1 MSWMSDLCQTYDA
14 CFGKK
19 LTFQPRTE
27 LLHMGHST
35 QNAQIEIVL
44 NGDGLFR
51 NAEIVPKDDAVTV
64 IPVTEDSAGKTSGDS
79 PHPLCD
85 KLKYIAADYAVYT
98 KEDNAKKYNAYLE
111 QLKDWAESPYSCQ
124 KVQAIYTYLKKGRVI
139 TDLLEAGILQI
150 GENGKLKDDKIEEI
164 SQKDSFVRFRVEIDS
179 GKAEDREARV
189 YRDSM
194 VYESFL
200 SYYTSKKA
208 VQKKDLCYA
217 TGKWMPCSDKHLAK
231 IRHIGDKAKL
241 ISSNEPTG
249 FTYHGRFSNS
259 REVASIGYETS
270 QKAHLALRWLVENQ
284 GFHCGEQVI
293 VAWELQGRKI
303 PSPFQ
308 GTAEVAMEEW
318 EKDAEEELHEI
329 VQTGWEFSKKLKKAV
344 KGYRKELDIHS
355 DVVVM
360 ALEAATTGRLSIVFY
375 KKMKGSD
382 YLDNIEHWHNT
393 CSWYL
398 EYKSEKQGDENSKGY
413 FFVGAPSLRDICVT
427 AYGDEHGESMKK
439 LLKSQIERLLPCV
452 TDRKPLPEDI
462 LRMAVNRIFRLG
474 VFGKKKEEA
483 KNKFQKALSITCA
496 MIRKFRFD
504 KYKEE
509 WNMALEERRT
519 DRSYLFGRL
528 LAVAQELE
536 ENALYHQKNQE
547 NQKNQRDTAAE
558 RFREIF
564 RRKPV
569 KTWGVI
575 EDCLSPYLSYQKAT
589 GNSLYTD
596 KLDEIID
603 LFQPGDFESKAPLDE
618 LVFLGYHCQRRAF
631 KEARMQNK
639 QENKEKKGSIE
650 E

>member
-27 LLHMGHST
+27 LMPVAHST

-44 NGDGLFR
+44 NGDGVFR

-98 KEDNAKKYNAYLE
+98 KEDNAKKHKAYLE

-124 KVQAIYTYLKKGRVI
+124 KVQAIYTYLKKGQVI
-139 TDLLEAGILQI
+139 ADLLEAGILQI
-150 GENGKLKDDKIEEI
+150 GENGKLKDDKIEGI
-164 SQKDSFVRFRVEIDS
+164 SQKDSFVRFRVEIDR

-189 YRDSM
+189 YRDPT
-194 VYESFL
+194 VYQSFL

-208 VQKKDLCYA
+208 AQKKDLCYA
-217 TGKWMPCSDKHLAK
+217 TGKWMPCSGKHLAK

-241 ISSNEPTG
+241 ISSNDLSG
-249 FTYHGRFSNS
+249 FTYRGRFSDS
-259 REVASIGYETS
+259 SQAASIGYETS

-293 VAWELQGRKI
+293 IAWELQGRKI

-308 GTAEVAMEEW
+308 DTAEIAMEEW
-318 EKDAEEELHEI
+318 EKDAEEELDDI

-344 KGYRKELDIHS
+344 KSYRKDLDIHS

-360 ALEAATTGRLSIVFY
+360 ALEAATTGRLSISFY
-375 KKMKGSD
+375 KKLKGSD

-393 CSWYL
+393 CSWYH
-398 EYKSEKQGDENSKGY
+398 EYKSEKLADGSRKWY
-413 FFVGAPSLRDICVT
+413 SFVGAPSLRDICVT
-427 AYGDEHGESMKK
+427 SYGNGSDK
-439 LLKSQIERLLPCV
+439 LLKSAIERLLPCV
-452 TDRKPLPEDI
+452 TDRKHLPVDM
-462 LRMAVNRIFRLG
+462 LRAAVNRIFRPG
-474 VFGKKKEEA
+474 AFDTKYE
-483 KNKFQKALSITCA
+483 FHKALSITCA
-496 MIRKFRFD
+496 TIRKFRFD

-528 LAVAQELE
+528 LATAQELE
-536 ENALYHQKNQE
+536 ENVLYHQG
-547 NQKNQRDTAAE
+547 NQRETAAE
-558 RFREIF
+558 RFRETF

-575 EDCLSPYLSYQKAT
+575 EDCLKPYLSYQKVR
-589 GNSLYTD
+589 GNLFYTE
-596 KLDEIID
+596 KLDEIIS
-603 LFQPGDFESKAPLDE
+603 LFQLGDFESEAPLDE